1 MAKVDVHKRKGISY
15 IELSLD
21 GNSDVKT
28 MDFLVWSCR
37 AELYFY
43 LDWFGVLFQSL

>member
-1 MAKVDVHKRKGISY
+1 MAKIDVQKRKGSFY

-21 GNSDVKT
+21 GDSDMKT
-28 MDFLVWSCR
+28 VEFLVWPFT

-43 LDWFGVLFQSL
+43 LDWFGVLF